1 MQWWCSATALE
12 WSWAWRAYPGVW
24 ILMALAAGLYWRA
37 LHGAR
42 ARGPVG
48 ARQPILFTIGLLV
61 LWAMLDWPVG
71 ALGAGYLLSVHTVQY
86 VMATLIAMPLLM
98 LGIPETVWPSRRS
111 SRAGGVLY
119 AMAHPVL
126 GLGIY
131 AAMMAATHVPV
142 VTDTLMKTQT
152 GSLAIDLAWL
162 VGAFAMWWPV
172 VAPAEYVRIP
182 PAVQIGYLFAA
193 TIPPTIPAAFMVFA
207 DYPIY
212 GLYELAPRVHGIAS
226 GTDQKTAGVIM
237 KGASDPLLWIAM
249 AVAFFRWQRLEAE
262 AERLTQPSSLQERVS

>member
-12 WSWAWRAYPGVW
+12 WTWTWRAYPGVW
-24 ILMALAAGLYWRA
+24 LLVALAAALYGRTLRRA
-37 LHGAR
+37 KV
-42 ARGPVG
+42 RGPVG
-48 ARQPILFTIGLLV
+48 TRHPVFFFLGLLV

-86 VMATLIAMPLLM
+86 VAITLIAMPLLM
-98 LGIPETVWPSRRS
+98 LGVPESAWLSRKDGP
-111 SRAGGVLY
+111 AGAVLHTL
-119 AMAHPVL
+119 AHPVL

-131 AAMMAATHVPV
+131 TASMAVTHVPV
-142 VTDTLMKTQT
+142 VTDTLMKTQS

-172 VAPAEYVRIP
+172 IAPAGYVRIP

-193 TIPPTIPAAFMVFA
+193 TIPPTIPAAFLVFA

-249 AVAFFRWQRLEAE
+249 AFAFFRWQRLEAV
-262 AERLTQPSSLQERVS
+262 AERQAQSSTLQEHA

>member
-12 WSWAWRAYPGVW
+12 WSWVWRAYPGVW

-37 LHGAR
+37 LQGAR
-42 ARGPVG
+42 GRGPVG

-98 LGIPETVWPSRRS
+98 LGVPGTAWPSRRS
-111 SRAGGVLY
+111 SRVGGVLY

-262 AERLTQPSSLQERVS
+262 AERLTQPSSLQEHVS

>member
-1 MQWWCSATALE
+1 MQWWCSATAAE
-12 WSWAWRAYPGVW
+12 WTWSWRAYPGVW

-37 LHGAR
+37 LRNAGR
-42 ARGPVG
+42 SGPVG
-48 ARQPILFTIGLLV
+48 IRHPALFAIGLLT

-86 VMATLIAMPLLM
+86 VVITLIAMPLLM
-98 LGIPETVWPSRRS
+98 LGIPASAWPARAEGAAGTVLH
-111 SRAGGVLY
+111 AL
-119 AMAHPVL
+119 AHPVL

-131 AAMMAATHVPV
+131 AGMMAVTHVPV
-142 VTDTLMKTQT
+142 VTDTLMKTQS

-162 VGAFAMWWPV
+162 VGSFAMWWPV
-172 VAPAEYVRIP
+172 IAPAEYVRIP

-193 TIPPTIPAAFMVFA
+193 TIPPTIPAGFLVFA

-212 GLYELAPRVHGIAS
+212 GLYELAPRVHGIAA

-249 AVAFFRWQRLEAE
+249 AVTFFRWQRVEAE
-262 AERLTQPSSLQERVS
+262 AERRAQSDSLQEHAS